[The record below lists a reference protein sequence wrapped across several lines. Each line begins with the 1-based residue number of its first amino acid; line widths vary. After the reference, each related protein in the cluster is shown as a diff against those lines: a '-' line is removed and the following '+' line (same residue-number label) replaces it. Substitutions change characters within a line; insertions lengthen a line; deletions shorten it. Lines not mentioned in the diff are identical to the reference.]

1 MHKPGNIVIIV
12 LACFVVIVVIRTV
25 VVVVRHVVVVV
36 VDFVVAGLMGFRY
49 RRNYLKSRKD
59 APESF

>member
-1 MHKPGNIVIIV
+1 MHKLGDVVIVDLV
-12 LACFVVIVVIRTV
+12 CFVVIVVIVT
-25 VVVVRHVVVVV
+25 VV

-49 RRNYLKSRKD
+49 RRNYLKSRKN